1 MKMLALKYS
10 HHHPAHSMILST
22 KDDAWKDYFSPQELH
37 QINTLNPIELPSLPA
52 SLKEYFLSYQRK
64 KTLDQLLEHRKRHDF
79 NPRTQPDLY
88 WAQKSIIHA
97 TDLFL
102 YQQLPATYD
111 TEKGQLN
118 RKVVGTKVD
127 LIIKQG
133 NLEYGCMEAGCS
145 DDPLNTKGVDEGR
158 LKLPRTLK
166 DILCRLTKEAPGKMN
181 DIKVAGLVIS
191 GINITLYIEDCPAG
205 SVTRLKSI
213 GPYEFRGSVEK
224 FAKKFIPLLALVVW
238 QTKVIMKNMLQII
251 NAGEEIIFPSI
262 DGPEPPQIPPCMPS
276 PKLGTKRKHNQVDY
290 LNN

>member
-37 QINTLNPIELPSLPA
+37 QINTLSPIELPSLPA
-52 SLKEYFLSYQRK
+52 SLKEYFLSYQGK

-79 NPRTQPDLY
+79 DPRTQPDLY

-111 TEKGQLN
+111 TESDLIHKKWGFVQSCFYESRFRAQSGEKSSISSSIRKNSNRSTNEEGQLN

-181 DIKVAGLVIS
+181 DIKVAGLIIS
-191 GINITLYIEDCPAG
+191 GKYI
-205 SVTRLKSI
+205 I
-213 GPYEFRGSVEK
+213 
-224 FAKKFIPLLALVVW
+224 
-238 QTKVIMKNMLQII
+238 
-251 NAGEEIIFPSI
+251 
-262 DGPEPPQIPPCMPS
+262 
-276 PKLGTKRKHNQVDY
+276 
-290 LNN
+290 